1 MAKPLFIAEVKTKS
15 PWGWESPLP
24 RARLL
29 EIAVKLGDWVAIHTD
44 PAWGGSFGYL
54 RHARRLMSPEQ
65 SLVAKGIHPT
75 DNDVARAFEYGA
87 DYVLVVDHV
96 PKVQPH
102 RCLIEPT
109 DVDMFYRLPK
119 GSMAVWNSR
128 DLTTGGLKT
137 QTFDD
142 ARAAWSGWLCQ
153 ASNLRSAA
161 DVHPSADAF
170 LVGTALAEWPW
181 APGEP

>member
-1 MAKPLFIAEVKTKS
+1 MKPLFIAEVKTKS

-24 RARLL
+24 WARLL
-29 EIAVKLGDWVAIHTD
+29 EIAVKLGDWVAVHTD
-44 PAWGGSFGYL
+44 PSWGGSFEQL
-54 RHARRLMSPEQ
+54 RQARQAVPPTQPL
-65 SLVAKGIHPT
+65 LAKGIHST
-75 DNDVARAFEYGA
+75 DNDVARAFECGA
-87 DYVLVVDHV
+87 DYVLVVDRV

-102 RCLIEPT
+102 RCLIEPSTT
-109 DVDMFYRLPK
+109 DAFYRLPK
-119 GSMAVWNSR
+119 GTKAVWNSR
-128 DLTTGGLKT
+128 DLATGGLKT
-137 QTFDD
+137 ESFED
-142 ARAAWSGWLCQ
+142 ARKAWSGWLCQ